1 MSKVNSAKKV
11 ITSANPLTGKALLQ
25 RVKEF
30 APLSKNEIAQECGYV
45 QTTTSGVSRTDLTGF
60 YDAVLAAKGVKLGG
74 ESGEDTA
81 RKEISQVNLHNTIE
95 IETNLATKNITS
107 TPLRYNTIEEIAE
120 RFQLDSNL
128 RQQIF
133 GISPRNQA
141 RLRKDNA
148 ILNPL
153 VVDRFNRFNRITQQ
167 AINLFE
173 DTDRALKWL
182 RTPKNSL
189 SGITPLASLSNDE
202 GAKQVEEILY
212 RVEYGIYG

>member
-1 MSKVNSAKKV
+1 LIDLLAGIIKTNGKKVEKLMAIANSA
-11 ITSANPLTGKALLQ
+11 T
-25 RVKEF
+25 
-30 APLSKNEIAQECGYV
+30 
-45 QTTTSGVSRTDLTGF
+45 
-60 YDAVLAAKGVKLGG
+60 
-74 ESGEDTA
+74 
-81 RKEISQVNLHNTIE
+81 
-95 IETNLATKNITS
+95 ETLIPNV
-107 TPLRYNTIEEIAE
+107 LRYQSLEQTAQF
-120 RFQLDSNL
+120 FQLDSNL

-153 VVDRFNRFNRITQQ
+153 VVDRFNRFKRVTQQ

-182 RTPKNSL
+182 QTPKNSL
-189 SGITPLASLSNDE
+189 AGITPLAALSTDE

-212 RVEYGIYG
+212 RTEYGIYG

>member
-1 MSKVNSAKKV
+1 MSIANL
-11 ITSANPLTGKALLQ
+11 ITKSLDP
-25 RVKEF
+25 
-30 APLSKNEIAQECGYV
+30 
-45 QTTTSGVSRTDLTGF
+45 
-60 YDAVLAAKGVKLGG
+60 
-74 ESGEDTA
+74 
-81 RKEISQVNLHNTIE
+81 
-95 IETNLATKNITS
+95 
-107 TPLRYNTIEEIAE
+107 TPLRYDSIEETAE

-182 RTPKNSL
+182 QTPKNSL
-189 SGITPLASLSNDE
+189 AGITPLAAISTDE

>member
-1 MSKVNSAKKV
+1 MSIANL
-11 ITSANPLTGKALLQ
+11 ITKSLDP
-25 RVKEF
+25 
-30 APLSKNEIAQECGYV
+30 
-45 QTTTSGVSRTDLTGF
+45 
-60 YDAVLAAKGVKLGG
+60 
-74 ESGEDTA
+74 
-81 RKEISQVNLHNTIE
+81 
-95 IETNLATKNITS
+95 
-107 TPLRYNTIEEIAE
+107 TPLRYDTIEETAE

-148 ILNPL
+148 VLNPL

-182 RTPKNSL
+182 HTPKNSL
-189 SGITPLASLSNDE
+189 AGITPLAALSTDE

-212 RVEYGIYG
+212 RTEYGIYG

>member
-1 MSKVNSAKKV
+1 LAGIIKTSGEKVEKLMSIAN
-11 ITSANPLTGKALLQ
+11 ITTKPLT
-25 RVKEF
+25 
-30 APLSKNEIAQECGYV
+30 P
-45 QTTTSGVSRTDLTGF
+45 
-60 YDAVLAAKGVKLGG
+60 
-74 ESGEDTA
+74 
-81 RKEISQVNLHNTIE
+81 
-95 IETNLATKNITS
+95 
-107 TPLRYNTIEEIAE
+107 TPLRYNTIEETAE
-120 RFQLDSNL
+120 LFQLDSNL

-173 DTDRALKWL
+173 DTEKALQWL
-182 RTPKNSL
+182 QTPKNSL
-189 SGITPLASLSNDE
+189 SGITPLAALSTDE

-212 RVEYGIYG
+212 RTEYGIYG

>member
-1 MSKVNSAKKV
+1 MS
-11 ITSANPLTGKALLQ
+11 I
-25 RVKEF
+25 
-30 APLSKNEIAQECGYV
+30 
-45 QTTTSGVSRTDLTGF
+45 
-60 YDAVLAAKGVKLGG
+60 
-74 ESGEDTA
+74 
-81 RKEISQVNLHNTIE
+81 
-95 IETNLATKNITS
+95 TNLITKS
-107 TPLRYNTIEEIAE
+107 LDPTPLRYNTIEETAE

-182 RTPKNSL
+182 QTPKNSL
-189 SGITPLASLSNDE
+189 AVITPLAAISTDE

>member
-1 MSKVNSAKKV
+1 MSIANL
-11 ITSANPLTGKALLQ
+11 ITKSLDP
-25 RVKEF
+25 
-30 APLSKNEIAQECGYV
+30 
-45 QTTTSGVSRTDLTGF
+45 
-60 YDAVLAAKGVKLGG
+60 
-74 ESGEDTA
+74 
-81 RKEISQVNLHNTIE
+81 
-95 IETNLATKNITS
+95 
-107 TPLRYNTIEEIAE
+107 TPLRYNTIEETAE

-182 RTPKNSL
+182 QTPKNSL
-189 SGITPLASLSNDE
+189 AGITPLAAISTDE

>member
-1 MSKVNSAKKV
+1 LAGIIKTNGKKVEKLMAIANSA
-11 ITSANPLTGKALLQ
+11 T
-25 RVKEF
+25 
-30 APLSKNEIAQECGYV
+30 
-45 QTTTSGVSRTDLTGF
+45 
-60 YDAVLAAKGVKLGG
+60 
-74 ESGEDTA
+74 
-81 RKEISQVNLHNTIE
+81 
-95 IETNLATKNITS
+95 ETLIPNV
-107 TPLRYNTIEEIAE
+107 LRYQSLEQTAQF
-120 RFQLDSNL
+120 FQLDSNL

-153 VVDRFNRFNRITQQ
+153 IVDRFNRFKRITQQ

-182 RTPKNSL
+182 QTPKNSL
-189 SGITPLASLSNDE
+189 AGITPLAALSTDE

-212 RVEYGIYG
+212 RTEYGIYG